1 MSATILRV
9 NLNSV
14 NPGSA
19 VVVGRTIKTTTN
31 NGTSWTE
38 VADADLPTWF
48 TEAVRGWVFTDPGSG
63 GVVWAIQVHVPISAA
78 GLTSGL
84 DLGTEFKLWYE
95 AKVGTPGG
103 VANKFQW
110 PVGVTWVTGLTTS
123 LESYPSPTTYGNAH
137 LSTGSTDV
145 TCTSGVSISV
155 SDIGTTNV
163 PSNRVNIS
171 STAPYPV
178 NTFFARPLNNTG
190 APIAV
195 NGITARFR
203 IANWGSIGVNATW
216 EDIIGGGAVKNS
228 VPIPV
233 GPQPATFYPI
243 QFNHAFDPSEPLVVG
258 ILNGT
263 KSRDQCLLVELSGP
277 GITFINSSVRRNLQF
292 VGGSVVDQ
300 GADISVEGLAPISGG
315 RDVYL
320 QVQKYLMPETAG
332 PGDTL
337 RDTTQLFNP
346 RMGLAAVRMPPQP
359 TIRQI
364 TAWIPSY
371 RVHVYHSTGANIWID
386 GVKYPLLEQQSS
398 FGFFVIHRGPLEGW
412 GSILEGAQPMGPN
425 WFRIRNVVG
434 VAKIRTRIQARA
446 PGEPPIKPEGGG
458 GGIKCPGS
466 KLLGGIVLSLGMLA
480 MAWVSYR
487 KPKRRN

>member
-1 MSATILRV
+1 MVRSESRDTGRGRQQVPVAGGRDMGNWVDDLVGELPISHDIWERASQHWFHGRDLHQWRLDFGLRYR
-9 NLNSV
+9 NDERPLES
-14 NPGSA
+14 
-19 VVVGRTIKTTTN
+19 REHQF
-31 NGTSWTE
+31 NGT
-38 VADADLPTWF
+38 V
-48 TEAVRGWVFTDPGSG
+48 PGK
-63 GVVWAIQVHVPISAA
+63 HVLRA
-78 GLTSGL
+78 
-84 DLGTEFKLWYE
+84 
-95 AKVGTPGG
+95 TPE
-103 VANKFQW
+103 QHR
-110 PVGVTWVTGLTTS
+110 
-123 LESYPSPTTYGNAH
+123 SPH
-137 LSTGSTDV
+137 CRQRDH
-145 TCTSGVSISV
+145 
-155 SDIGTTNV
+155 
-163 PSNRVNIS
+163 
-171 STAPYPV
+171 
-178 NTFFARPLNNTG
+178 
-190 APIAV
+190 
-195 NGITARFR
+195 
-203 IANWGSIGVNATW
+203 
-216 EDIIGGGAVKNS
+216 GAV
-228 VPIPV
+228 PHREL
-233 GPQPATFYPI
+233 G
-243 QFNHAFDPSEPLVVG
+243 FDRGECNMGRHYRWWRV
-258 ILNGT
+258 
-263 KSRDQCLLVELSGP
+263 
-277 GITFINSSVRRNLQF
+277 TFINSSVRRNLQF